1 VTTTNSTNQPAMAC
15 RPPLDGPL
23 LRTVSE
29 VPPPLRLDDVG
40 ALCPLDDMVLIRVA
54 DGWTCPSCGA
64 AWGCGGRDGRWLV
77 VDQIMRW
84 ADQRDD
90 GGRSSGRLTRV
101 AVVGV
106 AAVGPAAATVAVAH
120 RYAEHASAVPEQFVY
135 SPVVAVGLV
144 GVVLAGRRVA
154 RWVGE
159 RRHPLAVDVAEADL
173 DPLGRELLAQVRARR
188 QAVS

>member
-1 VTTTNSTNQPAMAC
+1 VTSIDNARLDC
-15 RPPLDGPL
+15 RLPLDGPL
-23 LRTVSE
+23 LRTVFE

-64 AWGCGGRDGRWLV
+64 AWGREGCDGRWLV
-77 VDQIMRW
+77 VDQIVRW
-84 ADQRDD
+84 ADQSDD
-90 GGRSSGRLTRV
+90 GGRSSGRLTRA
-101 AVVGV
+101 AVIGV
-106 AAVGPAAATVAVAH
+106 AAVGPVTATVAVAH
-120 RYAEHASAVPEQFVY
+120 RYAEHASAVPEQLAY

-144 GVVLAGRRVA
+144 GVVLAGRRVV

-159 RRHPLAVDVAEADL
+159 RRHPLAVDVDEADL

-188 QAVS
+188 GAVS